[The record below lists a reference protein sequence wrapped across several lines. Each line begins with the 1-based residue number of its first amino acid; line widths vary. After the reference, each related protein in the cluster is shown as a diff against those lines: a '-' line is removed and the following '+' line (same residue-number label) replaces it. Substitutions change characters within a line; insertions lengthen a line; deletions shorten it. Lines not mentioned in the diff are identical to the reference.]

1 MLMWKEA
8 KKFLLK
14 DKYIGPL
21 IKKYGD
27 CGLKSSKKANYFV
40 DLVEA
45 ICSQQLSGKAAA
57 TILGRVRVG
66 LDRVVPDRILDTSD
80 SDFRRWGL
88 SRQKIKYLRDLSEK
102 VKRGE
107 LNIKKLDSFSDKE
120 VIRQLTAVKG
130 VGNWTAEMFLMFSL
144 GRPDIFPADDLG
156 IQKSI
161 EKLSNKTGKAQEIA
175 KYAERWKP
183 FRTYASWCLWKSL
196 DNR

>member
-1 MLMWKEA
+1 MWKKAE
-8 KKFLLK
+8 KLLLK
-14 DKYIGPL
+14 DKFVGPL
-21 IKKYGD
+21 IKKYGE
-27 CGLKSSKKANYFV
+27 CKLTPGKKENYFI

-57 TILGRVRVG
+57 TIFGRVRVG
-66 LDRVVPDRILDTSD
+66 LGRVVPDRILDTSD

-107 LNIKKLDSFSDKE
+107 LNIKKLDSFSDEE

-144 GRPDIFPADDLG
+144 GRPDIFPVDDLG
-156 IQKSI
+156 IRKSAEILFKTKGNSQK
-161 EKLSNKTGKAQEIA
+161 IA

-183 FRTYASWCLWKSL
+183 YRTYASWYLWESL

>member
-1 MLMWKEA
+1 MVWTKA
-8 KKFLLK
+8 KNQLLK
-14 DKYIGPL
+14 DKIIGPL

-27 CGLKSSKKANYFV
+27 CTLTPSKSANYFI

-57 TILGRVRVG
+57 TIFGRVRVG
-66 LDRVVPDRILDTSD
+66 LGRVVPDRILATAD
-80 SDFRRWGL
+80 SDFRSWGL
-88 SRQKIKYLRDLSEK
+88 SHQKIRYLRDLSEK

-107 LNIKKLDSFSDKE
+107 LKIKKLDTLSDEE
-120 VIRQLTAVKG
+120 VKRELVAVKG
-130 VGNWTAEMFLMFSL
+130 IGNWTAEMFLMFSL

-156 IQKSI
+156 IRNSI
-161 EKLSNKTGKAQEIA
+161 EKLYKKGGKPEEIA

-183 FRTYASWCLWKSL
+183 FRTYASWYLWKSL